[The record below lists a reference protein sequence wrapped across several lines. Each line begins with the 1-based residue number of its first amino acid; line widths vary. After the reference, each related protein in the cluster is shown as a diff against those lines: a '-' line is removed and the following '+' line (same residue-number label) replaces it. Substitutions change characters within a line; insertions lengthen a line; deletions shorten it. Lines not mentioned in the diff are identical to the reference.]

1 MASAPQMLLSQE
13 AEEED
18 YDLASRGPYEYQ
30 FRVDDPETYNK
41 YEVRED
47 EWMKKQNRE
56 PNFLYILRSKKKEIL
71 ILSRGATE

>member
-1 MASAPQMLLSQE
+1 MSLAAPQMLLSQE

-41 YEVRED
+41 YEVR
-47 EWMKKQNRE
+47 KKQKWK
-56 PNFLYILRSKKKEIL
+56 PK
-71 ILSRGATE
+71 T